1 MTSLA
6 GADTYADTD
15 TASSGCGVFFRAG
28 MGLRAFLGSFEDD
41 LLDAAGRSRRR
52 RRRRRRMMMG
62 VWGRERERYKECA
75 LMSVGT

>member
-41 LLDAAGRSRRR
+41 LLDAAGR
-52 RRRRRRMMMG
+52 RRRRRMMRG